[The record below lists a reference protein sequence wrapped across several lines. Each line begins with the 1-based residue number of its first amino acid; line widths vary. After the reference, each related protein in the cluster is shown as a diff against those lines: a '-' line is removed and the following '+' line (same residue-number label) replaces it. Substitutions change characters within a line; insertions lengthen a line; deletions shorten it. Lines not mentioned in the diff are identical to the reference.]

1 MNDTLLM
8 DAVQTTINV
17 GGAIKDGNI
26 INGVPNTLL
35 SFILTT
41 VGGFVIRLIEKRR
54 LRKKGILNDK
64 QNGL

>member
-1 MNDTLLM
+1 MNDTLLI

-17 GGAIKDGNI
+17 GSAIKDGNI